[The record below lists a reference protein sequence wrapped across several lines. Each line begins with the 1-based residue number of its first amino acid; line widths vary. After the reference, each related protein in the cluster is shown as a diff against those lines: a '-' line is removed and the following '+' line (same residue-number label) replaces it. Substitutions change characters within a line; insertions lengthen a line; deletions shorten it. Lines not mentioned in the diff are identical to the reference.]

1 MPDPH
6 SNEHDDE
13 VVQLIASC
21 QRPLFLYVWGL
32 LFSQELAEDVLQ
44 DTNLV
49 LWRKRHEYVSG
60 TNFFAWACRIAYFE
74 VCKARD
80 QRRRQMPAFSDMFVD
95 HLMPEITSLAEEP
108 SQMQAFL
115 QECVEGLDDRQR
127 NLLERRYANGATTQT
142 VAGDVGQSVR
152 TVNRSLSRIH
162 QILFECINGKITGD
176 QRP

>member
-1 MPDPH
+1 MPHPD
-6 SNEHDDE
+6 SSQHDDE

-32 LFSQELAEDVLQ
+32 LFSQELAEDALQ

-49 LWRKRHEYVSG
+49 LWRKRNEYVSG

-74 VCKARD
+74 VCKTRD
-80 QRRRQMPAFSDMFVD
+80 QRRRNMPAFSDLFVD
-95 HLMPEITSLAEEP
+95 ELMPEVESLAEEP

-115 QECVEGLDDRQR
+115 QECVENLDDRQR
-127 NLLERRYANGATTQT
+127 DLLERRYADGATTQA
-142 VAGDVGQSVR
+142 VASDVGQSIR

-162 QILFECINGKITGD
+162 QILFECINGKLTGER
-176 QRP
+176 QP

>member
-1 MPDPH
+1 MVQQD
-6 SNEHDDE
+6 STEHDDE

-32 LFSQELAEDVLQ
+32 LFSQELAEDALQ

-49 LWRKRHEYVSG
+49 LWRKRNEYVSG
-60 TNFFAWACRIAYFE
+60 TNFFAWACRIAFYE

-80 QRRRQMPAFSDMFVD
+80 QRRRKMPAFSELFVD
-95 HLMPEITSLAEEP
+95 QLMPEIQVLAEEP

-115 QECVEGLDDRQR
+115 QECVENLGDRER
-127 NLLERRYANGATTQT
+127 DLLERRYADGATTQA
-142 VAGDVGQSVR
+142 VAGDVGLSIR

-162 QILFECINGKITGD
+162 QILFECINGKTTGEK
-176 QRP
+176 QP